1 MLSETTPFNVM
12 TINTITTNSNSFV
25 ALFFASSLAAVILL
39 AGCNSEPGT
48 FEVDGFPFAIQSQKV
63 KTRIWKDLE
72 LELILVLDADAGLQ
86 RPRGAFDDK
95 YGNLYIIDYGDY
107 RVKKFDADGRLV
119 QVYGDGRDEAL
130 GELESP
136 GPLSLSPEG
145 DVWVADGKKLLIFK
159 ETGQWLRSISFDHTL
174 FRIGHIPDGRYYV
187 YFGGNNL
194 GSLQDGMFYL
204 YDDDEQVVRFGA
216 TDLDLTTA
224 AGEIAVVGNDLF
236 YNPGRFEFFVRYN
249 EEGNII
255 YARET
260 IEQAPASVIE
270 EKGRNSLFHMPMLKS
285 SIGHYEGYIYVDAW
299 LLSDIKGTVVIDVYR
314 ASDGSYEYSFELP
327 ERHGISMG
335 MTIGRSKL
343 YALRDN
349 AIAIYS
355 LPSTG
360 IPSPPGE

>member
-12 TINTITTNSNSFV
+12 TRNTITTNSNSFV
-25 ALFFASSLAAVILL
+25 ALLFASSLAAVILL

-72 LELILVLDADAGLQ
+72 WELINVLDAGAGVQ
-86 RPRGAFDDK
+86 RPWGAFDDE
-95 YGNLYIIDYGDY
+95 YGNLLTIDYGDY
-107 RVKKFDADGRLV
+107 RVKKFDADGKLV

-136 GPLSLSPEG
+136 GALSLSPTG

-174 FRIGHIPDGRYYV
+174 YRMEHIPDGRYYV

-216 TDLDLTTA
+216 TDLDLT
-224 AGEIAVVGNDLF
+224 
-236 YNPGRFEFFVRYN
+236 P
-249 EEGNII
+249 
-255 YARET
+255 
-260 IEQAPASVIE
+260 
-270 EKGRNSLFHMPMLKS
+270 
-285 SIGHYEGYIYVDAW
+285 
-299 LLSDIKGTVVIDVYR
+299 
-314 ASDGSYEYSFELP
+314 
-327 ERHGISMG
+327 
-335 MTIGRSKL
+335 
-343 YALRDN
+343 
-349 AIAIYS
+349 
-355 LPSTG
+355 
-360 IPSPPGE
+360 